1 MKKYD
6 AGFIGAGNMGGALAA
21 AAINKVGGGKVAVAC
36 SSPAS
41 TAAKAKRLGCYAATA
56 EDILANSS
64 FVFLGVKPQK
74 IERLVHSLAGEISV
88 SDSIFVSMI
97 AGVSLEKLALLLG
110 DKRKIIRI
118 LPNTACAVGKGV
130 MLLSANEYVTAEEL
144 AVFHELMELSGI
156 IDAINEELI
165 DAASAI
171 SGCGPAYAYM
181 FIEALADGGVKCGVP
196 RDKAIK
202 YAAQMLSGAA
212 ELVLGSG
219 KHPEQLK
226 DEVCSPG
233 GSTIVGV
240 YELEEHGFR
249 AGCIAAVEAAYE
261 KNTELG

>member
-21 AAINKVGGGKVAVAC
+21 AAINKVGGRKVAVAC
-36 SSPAS
+36 STPAS
-41 TAAKAKRLGCYAATA
+41 TAAKAKRLGCCAAAA
-56 EDILANSS
+56 EEILSDSS

-74 IERLVHSLAGEISV
+74 IESLVRELSGAISV
-88 SDSIFVSMI
+88 SDSIFVSML
-97 AGVSLEKLALLLG
+97 AGVSLEKLTLLLG
-110 DKRKIIRI
+110 EKRKVIRI

-156 IDAINEELI
+156 IDAIDEPLI

-196 RDKAIK
+196 RGKAIK

-212 ELVLGSG
+212 ELVLSSG

-233 GSTIVGV
+233 GSTIAGV
-240 YELEEHGFR
+240 YELEEHGLR

-261 KNTELG
+261 KNIELG